1 MTIVYF
7 RGLRMPQFIETP
19 QFTVRFNDF
28 VNIYIYIY
36 IKQPDYLTIVYFCG
50 LRMTQIIILRDP
62 KIVFLSIDNLTI
74 MYLI

>member
-7 RGLRMPQFIETP
+7 RGLRMSQFIETP

-28 VNIYIYIY
+28 VNIYIYI
-36 IKQPDYLTIVYFCG
+36 KQPDYMTIVYFCG
-50 LRMTQIIILRDP
+50 LRMPQIIILRDP